1 MKKCLILLV
10 MTVLFACN
18 SQAGYVL
25 KGVFKGAGNGNAI
38 LTMHTEGGLVICDT
52 VKMKGGKFVFEG
64 EVPCVGFALVTV
76 APEGKEAVQMR
87 VALENS
93 KIEMRGDWRNV
104 GINEEE
110 ELVIKGMTVTGS
122 KNNDVNEE
130 INKQWYVVEAMPE
143 FKKYAELAKMVFDAP
158 ETLEDTTFYWVYRK
172 EFDAYMARVKEEQ
185 LKIMAA
191 NPSVETAAYN
201 LNFMMNEMSL
211 EQLEQVFGL
220 FDEKVRESELVKE
233 VRDCIELRQRIEPGR
248 PAPEFTLAR
257 RDGSLLSLSDFRGKV
272 VVLDFWASWCK
283 PCRASFPWVREF
295 YKEYKDKGVEIVGV
309 SIDKNRASWEK
320 ALDEEQL
327 PWPQVIDE
335 WVKDTYRVGG
345 LFYVRAVPMF
355 VIVDKEGKIVVR
367 AHMESKE
374 ELSAVVEEALK
385 K

>member
-122 KNNDVNEE
+122 KNNDVKEE
-130 INKQWYVVEAMPE
+130 MNKQWYVVEAMPE